1 MIDVHTHGLPQNLP
15 PLGQRYA
22 GHWPELVETGPCT
35 AELMLGERPFRWIDD
50 RCWGPRRR
58 LDDMDAEGV
67 GRQVISPILVTFSYT
82 LPAEGAAELARFQN
96 EWIAGITREDPDR
109 FSGLGTVP
117 LQEPDVAAEM
127 VVEIVTDLQL
137 PGIEIGS
144 NVGGRPTETAVAAA
158 ALVLGG
164 VLDRHPTLRIVLA
177 HGGGAFLALLTRID
191 RCTAMLPGITPPEHA
206 PSEYARRFWYDTLV
220 YDPDTLARMVQ
231 RVGSDRMMIGTDY
244 PFPIAERP
252 AGRDWRPRA
261 WPGQIPTL

>member
-1 MIDVHTHGLPQNLP
+1 
-15 PLGQRYA
+15 
-22 GHWPELVETGPCT
+22 
-35 AELMLGERPFRWIDD
+35 MLGERPFRWIDD
-50 RCWGPRRR
+50 RCWEPRRR

-67 GRQVISPILVTFSYT
+67 GRQVISPIPVTFSYT

-220 YDPDTLARMVQ
+220 YDPGHPGPDGAAGRLRSDDDRHRLPLPDRRASGRQGLAAAGLARADTHAVSSGTAAALLKLPAP
-231 RVGSDRMMIGTDY
+231 VG
-244 PFPIAERP
+244 
-252 AGRDWRPRA
+252 
-261 WPGQIPTL
+261 